1 MLLPKR
7 MGTRP
12 TEARTFLSVRQFPAF
27 INKYTQFILLGEIIL
42 MSTAEKVFSIA
53 KVDGEVMLHDG
64 SSGWVRA
71 RAGMT
76 FRAGYEITLKTG
88 STGHAEII
96 NARGEHVNIAPKSLK
111 VINGDFSEDD
121 IETLRN
127 IRLTAWDMMSARIPV
142 RQPVAP
148 AF

>member
-1 MLLPKR
+1 
-7 MGTRP
+7 
-12 TEARTFLSVRQFPAF
+12 
-27 INKYTQFILLGEIIL
+27 
-42 MSTAEKVFSIA
+42 MSTAGKSFSIA

-64 SSGWVRA
+64 SSGWMRA

-76 FRAGYEITLKTG
+76 FRADFEITVKTG
-88 STGHAEII
+88 STGHAEVI
-96 NARGEHVNIAPKSLK
+96 NERGERVHISPKSLR
-111 VINGDFSEDD
+111 VISGSFSEDD

>member
-1 MLLPKR
+1 
-7 MGTRP
+7 
-12 TEARTFLSVRQFPAF
+12 
-27 INKYTQFILLGEIIL
+27 
-42 MSTAEKVFSIA
+42 MSTAGKGFSIA

-64 SSGWVRA
+64 VSGWIRA

-76 FRAGYEITLKTG
+76 FRADFEITLKTG

-96 NARGEHVNIAPKSLK
+96 NSRGERVNITPRSLR
-111 VINGDFSEDD
+111 VVSGSFSEDD

-127 IRLTAWDMMSARIPV
+127 IRLTAWDMMSARVPV
-142 RQPVAP
+142 RQPIAP

>member
-1 MLLPKR
+1 
-7 MGTRP
+7 
-12 TEARTFLSVRQFPAF
+12 
-27 INKYTQFILLGEIIL
+27 
-42 MSTAEKVFSIA
+42 MSTAGKSFSIA

-64 SSGWVRA
+64 SSGWMRA

-76 FRAGYEITLKTG
+76 FRADFEITIKTG

-96 NARGEHVNIAPKSLK
+96 NACGERVNIAPKSLK
-111 VINGDFSEDD
+111 VISGSFSEDD

-127 IRLTAWDMMSARIPV
+127 IRLTAWDMMSARVPA

-148 AF
+148 AY